1 MQLCIFWHPGLGL
14 FANTSPS
21 ARRTNSRKRSIE
33 VASQLR
39 SRLKAALPMPTGEGV
54 HNPQSS
60 SFFRFAESRAWS
72 GIVHK
77 SKAFSAQT
85 CQGTAD
91 EAWRNTQCHSVLC
104 QFAATD

>member
-1 MQLCIFWHPGLGL
+1 MQLCMLWYPGLGL

-60 SFFRFAESRAWS
+60 AFFQFAESRAWS

-77 SKAFSAQT
+77 KGIFCTDMS
-85 CQGTAD
+85 
-91 EAWRNTQCHSVLC
+91 RNS
-104 QFAATD
+104 